1 MKKLFLLGFT
11 ASLLAVSCTVQ
22 KRLHNPGYHVT
33 WKSKYQSADKNEVSK
48 NENNQ
53 NEAIENSE
61 DVALNENAKAIE
73 NEPFVII
80 NSKKSNDSFS
90 YTSNKT
96 KRQNETFLNNS
107 SKSLIAKNQE
117 NKVSKH
123 AAIKKIAKKASR
135 SSSQYEDDILFLLL
149 LVLCFVFPPLAV
161 AIASG
166 FDLIKILIS
175 IILTILFWLPG
186 IIYALYVV
194 LTEHR

>member
-33 WKSKYQSADKNEVSK
+33 WKSRYQSADKNELAKS
-48 NENNQ
+48 ENNK

-61 DVALNENAKAIE
+61 DIALNENAKAIE

-96 KRQNETFLNNS
+96 KR
-107 SKSLIAKNQE
+107 E
-117 NKVSKH
+117 NCV
-123 AAIKKIAKKASR
+123 
-135 SSSQYEDDILFLLL
+135 DF
-149 LVLCFVFPPLAV
+149 
-161 AIASG
+161 
-166 FDLIKILIS
+166 
-175 IILTILFWLPG
+175 
-186 IIYALYVV
+186 
-194 LTEHR
+194 